1 MASPLQSTVKT
12 VGFGA
17 FCYDVPFSLK
27 IMQVSNSYLGSQH
40 SWFAYILWSALDLQ
54 GARTGRGEGGGK
66 DGGEET
72 PWQWG
77 LPREQEDA
85 RSLFQPNQFPTISS
99 QGHSSFVHA
108 LLVPNLG
115 WRGLLNKSGTC
126 LK

>member
-1 MASPLQSTVKT
+1 MASPLQSTVKS
-12 VGFGA
+12 VRFGP
-17 FCYDVPFSLK
+17 FCYNVPFSLK
-27 IMQVSNSYLGSQH
+27 IMQASNSYLGSQD
-40 SWFAYILWSALDLQ
+40 SWFGYILWSALDLQ
-54 GARTGRGEGGGK
+54 GEGGGK
-66 DGGEET
+66 DRGDET

-115 WRGLLNKSGTC
+115 
-126 LK
+126 